1 MARIDNLGNFLTDV
15 ATSIRTKK
23 GTTNTITPA
32 NFDTEI
38 ASIETGGITPTGT
51 INITENGSHDVTNYA
66 NAEVNVVAT
75 GTIDIT
81 ENGTHDVANYGTA
94 NVNVVPTGTI
104 NITENGEHDVANYGT
119 ANVNVVP
126 TGTIDITENGSHDV
140 TNYGTANVNVDVGV
154 FPTGTLNITAN
165 GDYDVTNY
173 ANTSV
178 NVPQPSGSTTITAN
192 GTYDI
197 TDYASAVVDVPGGIT
212 VPTSV
217 SFAQD
222 SWETIA
228 AISEAGLAAQYYKI
242 GDKKI
247 INTSEVVDTTSYY
260 KKTWTSKQIRLEIVG
275 FNMYALAND
284 TTKKAGIVLM
294 AYYYGGSEDQPI
306 SVGIDRFG
314 WPGYSNL
321 KTYFNTIIKESYP
334 ADLKAVIKSVQ
345 VPMYYGKASVD
356 KIVTGTEQ
364 LWLPGASQLNA
375 PEPEGGTTGC
385 DREASGTLP
394 LPAFGNRTLFE
405 RYYNRTDEAGKSF
418 LTGTMGMSNTS
429 VALITNYGKTSNAS
443 NSQEY
448 YIRPVFCI

>member
-104 NITENGEHDVANYGT
+104 DITENGSHDVANYGT
-119 ANVNVVP
+119 ANVNV
-126 TGTIDITENGSHDV
+126 DI
-140 TNYGTANVNVDVGV
+140 GV

-192 GTYDI
+192 GTYDV

-228 AISEAGLAAQYYKI
+228 AISEAGLAAQYYNI

-260 KKTWTSKQIRLEIVG
+260 QKTWTSKQIQLEIVG
-275 FNMYALAND
+275 FNMYALTND
-284 TTKKAGIVLM
+284 ATKKAGIVLM
-294 AYYYGGSEDQPI
+294 AYYKGGSADQPI
-306 SVGIDRFG
+306 SIGGERFG

-345 VPMYYGKASVD
+345 VPMYNGEASGY
-356 KIVTGTEQ
+356 KIVIGTEQ

-375 PEPEGGTTGC
+375 PETSGGSAPI
-385 DREASGTLP
+385 DREAVGTLP
-394 LPAFGNRTLFE
+394 LPAFGNRTLFG
-405 RYYNRTDEAGKSF
+405 RYCDRDNNTNKTF
-418 LTGTMGMSNTS
+418 LTGTMGINNTS
-429 VALITNYGKTSNAS
+429 VTVIMYNGVTTNAGGY
-443 NSQEY
+443 QEF
-448 YIRPVFCI
+448 YIRPVFCV

>member
-38 ASIETGGITPTGT
+38 ASIETGGVTPTGT
-51 INITENGSHDVTNYA
+51 INITENGTHDVTNYA

-75 GTIDIT
+75 GTID
-81 ENGTHDVANYGTA
+81 
-94 NVNVVPTGTI
+94 
-104 NITENGEHDVANYGT
+104 ITENGEHDVANYGT

-126 TGTIDITENGSHDV
+126 TGTIDITENGTHDV
-140 TNYGTANVNVDVGV
+140 ANYGTANVNVDVGV
-154 FPTGTLNITAN
+154 FPTGTLNVTAN

-217 SFAQD
+217 SFAED

-228 AISEAGLAAQYYKI
+228 AISEAGLAAQYYNI

-260 KKTWTSKQIRLEIVG
+260 QKTWTSKQIQLEIVG

-294 AYYYGGSEDQPI
+294 AYYHGGSADQPI
-306 SVGIDRFG
+306 SIGGDRYG
-314 WPGYSNL
+314 WPRWSKL

-345 VPMYYGKASVD
+345 VPMYDGNASGLQ
-356 KIVTGTEQ
+356 IVTGTEQ

-375 PEPEGGTTGC
+375 KEPSGSMRSF
-385 DREASGTLP
+385 DREASSTLP
-394 LPAFGNRTLFE
+394 LPAFGNRTMFE
-405 RYYNRTDEAGKSF
+405 RYYSRDNNTNKTY
-418 LTGTMGMSNTS
+418 LTGTMGSNNTS
-429 VALITNYGKTSNAS
+429 GIVIMYNGTTTNTGGF
-443 NSQEY
+443 QEY

>member
-38 ASIETGGITPTGT
+38 ASIETGGVTPTGT
-51 INITENGSHDVTNYA
+51 INITENGTHDVTNYA
-66 NAEVNVVAT
+66 NADVNVVAT

-81 ENGTHDVANYGTA
+81 ENGSHDVANYGTA

-126 TGTIDITENGSHDV
+126 TGTIDITENGQHDV

-197 TDYASAVVDVPGGIT
+197 TDYASAVVEVPGGIT

-217 SFAQD
+217 SFAED

-228 AISEAGLAAQYYKI
+228 AISEAGLAAQYYNI

-260 KKTWTSKQIRLEIVG
+260 QKTWTSKQIQLEIVG
-275 FNMYALAND
+275 FNMYALTND

-294 AYYYGGSEDQPI
+294 AYYKGGSADQPI
-306 SVGIDRFG
+306 SIGGDRFG
-314 WPGYSNL
+314 WPKYSKL

-345 VPMYYGKASVD
+345 VPMYDGKASVN

-375 PEPEGGTTGC
+375 PEPDGGWTSF
-385 DREASGTLP
+385 DRESSGTLP

-405 RYYNRTDEAGKSF
+405 RYYSRDNNTNKTF
-418 LTGTMGMSNTS
+418 LTGTMGSNNTS
-429 VALITNYGKTSNAS
+429 VTVIMHNGAISNGG
-443 NSQEY
+443 NLQEY

>member
-38 ASIETGGITPTGT
+38 ASIETGGVTPTGT
-51 INITENGSHDVTNYA
+51 INITENGTHDVTNYA
-66 NAEVNVVAT
+66 NADVNVVAT

-81 ENGTHDVANYGTA
+81 TNGSHDVANYGTA

-119 ANVNVVP
+119 ANVNV
-126 TGTIDITENGSHDV
+126 E
-140 TNYGTANVNVDVGV
+140 VGV

-192 GTYDI
+192 GTYDV

-217 SFAQD
+217 SFAED

-228 AISEAGLAAQYYKI
+228 AISEAGLAAQYYNI

-260 KKTWTSKQIRLEIVG
+260 QKTWTSKQIQLEIVG

-294 AYYYGGSEDQPI
+294 AYYKGGSADQPI
-306 SVGIDRFG
+306 SIGGDRFG
-314 WPGYSNL
+314 WPRYSNL

-345 VPMYYGKASVD
+345 VPMYDGKSSVN

-375 PEPEGGTTGC
+375 EKPSGWTSF

-394 LPAFGNRTLFE
+394 LPAFGNRTMFS
-405 RYYNRTDEAGKSF
+405 RYYSRDNNTNKTY
-418 LTGTMGMSNTS
+418 LTGTMGSNNTS
-429 VALITNYGKTSNAS
+429 VTVIMHNGVTSNGGGY
-443 NSQEY
+443 QEY
-448 YIRPVFCI
+448 YIRPVFCV

>member
-51 INITENGSHDVTNYA
+51 INITENGTHDVTNYA

-81 ENGTHDVANYGTA
+81 ENGSHDVANYGTA

-119 ANVNVVP
+119 ANVNV
-126 TGTIDITENGSHDV
+126 
-140 TNYGTANVNVDVGV
+140 DVGV
-154 FPTGTLNITAN
+154 FPTGTLNVTAN

-197 TDYASAVVDVPGGIT
+197 TDYASAVVDVPGSIT

-228 AISEAGLAAQYYKI
+228 AISEAGLAAQYYNI
-242 GDKKI
+242 GDYKI

-260 KKTWTSKQIRLEIVG
+260 QKTWTSKQIRLEIVG

-294 AYYYGGSEDQPI
+294 AYYNGGSEDQPI
-306 SVGIDRFG
+306 SIGVDRFG
-314 WPGYSNL
+314 WPGWSNL

-345 VPMYYGKASVD
+345 VPMYNGKASVD
-356 KIVTGTEQ
+356 KIVIGTEQ

-375 PEPEGGTTGC
+375 PAPDGGMKSF
-385 DREASGTLP
+385 DREASSTLP
-394 LPAFGNRTLFE
+394 LPAFGNRIRFE
-405 RYYNRTDEAGKSF
+405 RYYSRDNNTSKNF
-418 LTGTMGMSNTS
+418 LTGTMGSNNTS
-429 VALITNYGKTSNAS
+429 VALITYNGRLSNAGGY
-443 NSQEY
+443 QEY

>member
-51 INITENGSHDVTNYA
+51 INITENGTHDVTNYA

-81 ENGTHDVANYGTA
+81 ENGS
-94 NVNVVPTGTI
+94 
-104 NITENGEHDVANYGT
+104 HDVANYGT

-126 TGTIDITENGSHDV
+126 TGTIDITENGQHDV

-192 GTYDI
+192 GTYDV

-228 AISEAGLAAQYYKI
+228 AISEAGLAAQYYNI
-242 GDKKI
+242 GDYKI
-247 INTSEVVDTTSYY
+247 IDTSEVADTTSYY
-260 KKTWTSKQIRLEIVG
+260 QKTWTSKQIRLEIVG

-294 AYYYGGSEDQPI
+294 AYYKGGSADQAI
-306 SVGIDRFG
+306 SVGGDRFG
-314 WPGYSNL
+314 WPGYSKL

-345 VPMYYGKASVD
+345 VPMYNGKASVN
-356 KIVTGTEQ
+356 KIVIGTEQ
-364 LWLPGASQLNA
+364 LWLPSASQLNA
-375 PEPEGGTTGC
+375 PKPDGGSTAFE
-385 DREASGTLP
+385 REETGTLP
-394 LPAFGNRTLFE
+394 LPAFGNRIRFE
-405 RYYNRTDEAGKSF
+405 RYYNRADETGKDF
-418 LTGTMGMSNTS
+418 LTGTMGTSNSS
-429 VALITNYGKTSNAS
+429 VALITHNGKTSNAG
-443 NSQEY
+443 NFQEY

>member
-51 INITENGSHDVTNYA
+51 INITENGTHDVTNYA

-104 NITENGEHDVANYGT
+104 DITENGE
-119 ANVNVVP
+119 
-126 TGTIDITENGSHDV
+126 HDV

-154 FPTGTLNITAN
+154 FPTGTLNVIAN

-197 TDYASAVVDVPGGIT
+197 TDYASAVVDVPSGIT

-242 GDKKI
+242 GDYKI

-294 AYYYGGSEDQPI
+294 AYYYGGGEDQPI
-306 SVGIDRFG
+306 NVGIDRFG

-345 VPMYYGKASVD
+345 VPMYYGKKSVD

-375 PEPEGGTTGC
+375 PEPEGGTSGF

-394 LPAFGNRTLFE
+394 LPAFGNRTRFE
-405 RYYNRTDEAGKSF
+405 RYYNRTDDAGKSF
-418 LTGTMGMSNTS
+418 LTGTMGMSDTS

>member
-51 INITENGSHDVTNYA
+51 INITENGTHDVTNYA

-81 ENGTHDVANYGTA
+81 ENGS
-94 NVNVVPTGTI
+94 
-104 NITENGEHDVANYGT
+104 HDVANYGT

-140 TNYGTANVNVDVGV
+140 ANYGTANVNVEVGV

-228 AISEAGLAAQYYKI
+228 AISEAGLAAQYYNI
-242 GDKKI
+242 GDYKI

-260 KKTWTSKQIRLEIVG
+260 QKTWTSKQIRLEIVG

-294 AYYYGGSEDQPI
+294 AYYNGGSEDQPI
-306 SVGIDRFG
+306 SIGGDRFG
-314 WPGYSNL
+314 WPRYSNL

-345 VPMYYGKASVD
+345 VPMYDGKSSVN

-375 PEPEGGTTGC
+375 EEPSGGTTSF

-394 LPAFGNRTLFE
+394 LPAFGNRTLFS
-405 RYYNRTDEAGKSF
+405 RYYSRDNNTNKTF
-418 LTGTMGMSNTS
+418 LTGTMGSNNTS
-429 VALITNYGKTSNAS
+429 VTVIMHNGVTSNS
-443 NSQEY
+443 GGYQEY

>member
-140 TNYGTANVNVDVGV
+140 ANYGTANVNVDVGV
-154 FPTGTLNITAN
+154 FPTGTLNVTAN

-275 FNMYALAND
+275 FNMYALTND

-294 AYYYGGSEDQPI
+294 AYYNGGSADQAI
-306 SVGIDRFG
+306 SIGGERFG
-314 WPGYSNL
+314 WPGWSNL

-345 VPMYYGKASVD
+345 VPMYNGKASVNN
-356 KIVTGTEQ
+356 IVIGTEQ

-375 PEPEGGTTGC
+375 PEPDGGSTAF
-385 DREASGTLP
+385 DSEESRTLP
-394 LPAFGNRTLFE
+394 LPAFGNRIRFK
-405 RYYNRTDEAGKSF
+405 RYYNRADETGKSF

>member
-38 ASIETGGITPTGT
+38 ASIETGGITPAGT
-51 INITENGSHDVTNYA
+51 INITENGTHDVTNYA
-66 NAEVNVVAT
+66 NADVNVVAT
-75 GTIDIT
+75 GTID
-81 ENGTHDVANYGTA
+81 
-94 NVNVVPTGTI
+94 
-104 NITENGEHDVANYGT
+104 ITENGEHDVANYGT

-126 TGTIDITENGSHDV
+126 TGTIDITENGTHDV
-140 TNYGTANVNVDVGV
+140 ANYGTANVNVDVGV
-154 FPTGTLNITAN
+154 FPTGTLNVTAN

-217 SFAQD
+217 SFAED

-228 AISEAGLAAQYYKI
+228 AISEAGLAAQYYNI

-260 KKTWTSKQIRLEIVG
+260 QKTWTSKQIRLEIVG

-294 AYYYGGSEDQPI
+294 AYYNGGSADQPI
-306 SVGIDRFG
+306 SIGGDRFG
-314 WPGYSNL
+314 WPGYSKL

-345 VPMYYGKASVD
+345 VPMYNGKASVD
-356 KIVTGTEQ
+356 KIVIGTEQ

-375 PEPEGGTTGC
+375 AEPEGGWTSF

-394 LPAFGNRTLFE
+394 LPAFGNRIRFK
-405 RYYNRTDEAGKSF
+405 RYYNRADETGKSF
-418 LTGTMGMSNTS
+418 LTGTMGVSNSS
-429 VALITNYGKTSNAS
+429 VGLIMNSGKTTNAGG
-443 NSQEY
+443 SQEY

>member
-38 ASIETGGITPTGT
+38 ASIETGGITPAGT
-51 INITENGSHDVTNYA
+51 INITENGTHDVTNYA

-81 ENGTHDVANYGTA
+81 ENGSHDVANYGTA
-94 NVNVVPTGTI
+94 NVNVVATGTI

-126 TGTIDITENGSHDV
+126 TGTINITENGSHDV
-140 TNYGTANVNVDVGV
+140 ANYGTANVNVDVGV

-217 SFAQD
+217 SFAED

-228 AISEAGLAAQYYKI
+228 AISEAGLAAQYYNI

-260 KKTWTSKQIRLEIVG
+260 QKTWTSKQIQLEIVG

-294 AYYYGGSEDQPI
+294 AYYRGGNADQPI
-306 SVGIDRFG
+306 SIGGDRYG
-314 WPGYSNL
+314 WPRWSKL

-345 VPMYYGKASVD
+345 VPMYDGKASGLQ
-356 KIVTGTEQ
+356 IVTGTEQ

-375 PEPEGGTTGC
+375 KDPSGWDSF
-385 DREASGTLP
+385 DREASSTLP
-394 LPAFGNRTLFE
+394 LPAFGNRTRFE
-405 RYYNRTDEAGKSF
+405 RYYSRDNNTNKNY
-418 LTGTMGMSNTS
+418 LTGTMGSNNTS
-429 VALITNYGKTSNAS
+429 AAIIMYNGVTTNAGG
-443 NSQEY
+443 SQEY

>member
-51 INITENGSHDVTNYA
+51 INITENGTHDVTNYA

-81 ENGTHDVANYGTA
+81 ENGS
-94 NVNVVPTGTI
+94 
-104 NITENGEHDVANYGT
+104 HDVANYGT

-140 TNYGTANVNVDVGV
+140 ANYGTANVNVEVGV

-228 AISEAGLAAQYYKI
+228 AISEAGLAAQYYNI
-242 GDKKI
+242 GDYKI

-260 KKTWTSKQIRLEIVG
+260 QKTWTSKQIRLEIVG

-306 SVGIDRFG
+306 SIGGDRFG
-314 WPGYSNL
+314 WPRYSNL

-345 VPMYYGKASVD
+345 VPMYDGKSSVN

-375 PEPEGGTTGC
+375 EEPSGGTTSF

-394 LPAFGNRTLFE
+394 LPAFGNRTLFS
-405 RYYNRTDEAGKSF
+405 RYYSRDNNTNKTF
-418 LTGTMGMSNTS
+418 LTGTMGSNNTS
-429 VALITNYGKTSNAS
+429 VTVIMHNGVTSNS
-443 NSQEY
+443 GGYQEY

>member
-38 ASIETGGITPTGT
+38 ASIETGG
-51 INITENGSHDVTNYA
+51 VT
-66 NAEVNVVAT
+66 AT

-119 ANVNVVP
+119 ANVNVVA
-126 TGTIDITENGSHDV
+126 TGTIDITENGTHDV

-154 FPTGTLNITAN
+154 FPTGTLNVTAN

-217 SFAQD
+217 SFAED

-228 AISEAGLAAQYYKI
+228 AISEAGLAAQYYNI
-242 GDKKI
+242 GDYKI

-260 KKTWTSKQIRLEIVG
+260 QKTWTSKQIRLEIVG

-294 AYYYGGSEDQPI
+294 AYYNGGSADQPI
-306 SVGIDRFG
+306 SIGGDRYG
-314 WPGYSNL
+314 WPRWSKL

-345 VPMYYGKASVD
+345 VPMYDGKASGLQ
-356 KIVTGTEQ
+356 IVTGTEQ

-375 PEPEGGTTGC
+375 KEFDATSF
-385 DREASGTLP
+385 DRESLSTLP
-394 LPAFGNRTLFE
+394 LPAFGNRIMFE
-405 RYYNRTDEAGKSF
+405 RYYSRDNNTNKNF
-418 LTGTMGMSNTS
+418 LTGTMGSNNTS
-429 VALITNYGKTSNAS
+429 ATLIMYNGVITNAAG
-443 NSQEY
+443 SQEF

>member
-51 INITENGSHDVTNYA
+51 INITENGTHDVTNYA

-81 ENGTHDVANYGTA
+81 ENGSHDVANYGTA
-94 NVNVVPTGTI
+94 NVNVVATGTI

-140 TNYGTANVNVDVGV
+140 ANYGTANVNVDVGV

-217 SFAQD
+217 SFAED

-228 AISEAGLAAQYYKI
+228 AISEAGLAAQYYNI
-242 GDKKI
+242 GDYKI

-260 KKTWTSKQIRLEIVG
+260 QKTWTSKQIKLRIVG

-294 AYYYGGSEDQPI
+294 AYYNGGSADQPI
-306 SVGIDRFG
+306 SIGGDRYG
-314 WPGYSNL
+314 WPGWSKL

-345 VPMYYGKASVD
+345 VPMYDGHASGVQ
-356 KIVTGTEQ
+356 IVTGTEQ
-364 LWLPGASQLNA
+364 LWLPGATQLNA
-375 PEPEGGTTGC
+375 PEPSGGSTAF
-385 DREASGTLP
+385 DRESTQILP
-394 LPAFGNRTLFE
+394 LPAFGNRYRFSL
-405 RYYNRTDEAGKSF
+405 YYSEANETKKSY
-418 LTGTMGMSNTS
+418 LTGTMGSNNTS
-429 VALITNYGKTSNAS
+429 GTIIMYNGTTTNAGG
-443 NSQEY
+443 SQEF

>member
-51 INITENGSHDVTNYA
+51 INITENGTHDVTNYA

-104 NITENGEHDVANYGT
+104 DITENGEHDVA
-119 ANVNVVP
+119 
-126 TGTIDITENGSHDV
+126 
-140 TNYGTANVNVDVGV
+140 NYGTANVNVDVGV
-154 FPTGTLNITAN
+154 FPTGTLNVTAN

-197 TDYASAVVDVPGGIT
+197 TDYASAVVDVPSGIT

-217 SFAQD
+217 SFAED

-228 AISEAGLAAQYYKI
+228 AISEAGLAAQYYNI

-260 KKTWTSKQIRLEIVG
+260 QKTWTSKQIRLEIVG

-294 AYYYGGSEDQPI
+294 AYYYGGSADQPI
-306 SVGIDRFG
+306 SIGGERFG
-314 WPGYSNL
+314 WPGWSNL

-345 VPMYYGKASVD
+345 VPMYNGKASVD
-356 KIVTGTEQ
+356 NIVTGTEQ

-375 PEPEGGTTGC
+375 PEPEGGTTSFNA
-385 DREASGTLP
+385 EESGTLP
-394 LPAFGNRTLFE
+394 LPAFGNRIRFK
-405 RYYNRTDEAGKSF
+405 RYYNRADETGKSF

-429 VALITNYGKTSNAS
+429 VALIMNNGKTSNAGG
-443 NSQEY
+443 SQEY

>member
-51 INITENGSHDVTNYA
+51 INITENGTHDVTNYA

-81 ENGTHDVANYGTA
+81 ENGSHDVANYGTA

-126 TGTIDITENGSHDV
+126 TGTIDITENGTHDV
-140 TNYGTANVNVDVGV
+140 ANYGTANVNVDVGV
-154 FPTGTLNITAN
+154 FPTGTLNVTAN

-228 AISEAGLAAQYYKI
+228 AISEAGLAAQYYNI
-242 GDKKI
+242 GDYKI

-284 TTKKAGIVLM
+284 TTKKAGIVLI
-294 AYYYGGSEDQPI
+294 AYYNGGSADQPI
-306 SVGIDRFG
+306 SIGVDRFG
-314 WPGYSNL
+314 WPGWSNL

-345 VPMYYGKASVD
+345 VPMYNGKASVN
-356 KIVTGTEQ
+356 KIVIGTEQ

-375 PEPEGGTTGC
+375 PEPDGGTTAF
-385 DREASGTLP
+385 DRESSGTLP
-394 LPAFGNRTLFE
+394 LPAFGNRTRFE
-405 RYYNRTDEAGKSF
+405 RYYSRNNNTNKNF
-418 LTGTMGMSNTS
+418 LTGTMGSSNS
-429 VALITNYGKTSNAS
+429 SAALITYNGRTSNAA

-448 YIRPVFCI
+448 YICPVFCI

>member
-51 INITENGSHDVTNYA
+51 INITENGTHDVTNYA
-66 NAEVNVVAT
+66 NADVNVVAT

-81 ENGTHDVANYGTA
+81 ENGS
-94 NVNVVPTGTI
+94 
-104 NITENGEHDVANYGT
+104 HDVANYGT

-217 SFAQD
+217 SFAED

-228 AISEAGLAAQYYKI
+228 AISEAGLAAQYYNI
-242 GDKKI
+242 GDKKT

-260 KKTWTSKQIRLEIVG
+260 QKTWTSKQIQLEIVG

-294 AYYYGGSEDQPI
+294 AYYRGGNADQPI
-306 SVGIDRFG
+306 SIGGDRYG
-314 WPGYSNL
+314 WPRWSKL

-334 ADLKAVIKSVQ
+334 ADLKAVIKSVR
-345 VPMYYGKASVD
+345 VPMYDGKASGLQ
-356 KIVTGTEQ
+356 IVTGTEQ

-375 PEPEGGTTGC
+375 KDP
-385 DREASGTLP
+385 SGWDSFDTESSSTLP
-394 LPAFGNRTLFE
+394 LPAFGNKIRFE
-405 RYYNRTDEAGKSF
+405 RYYSRDNNTNKNY
-418 LTGTMGMSNTS
+418 LTGTMGSNNTS
-429 VALITNYGKTSNAS
+429 AAIIMYNGVTTNAGG
-443 NSQEY
+443 SQEY

>member
-38 ASIETGGITPTGT
+38 ASIETGGVTPTGT
-51 INITENGSHDVTNYA
+51 INITENGTHDVTNYA
-66 NAEVNVVAT
+66 NADVNVVAT

-81 ENGTHDVANYGTA
+81 ENGSHDVANYGTA

-126 TGTIDITENGSHDV
+126 TGTIDITENGQHDV

-154 FPTGTLNITAN
+154 FPTGTLNVTAN

-192 GTYDI
+192 GTYDV

-242 GDKKI
+242 GDYKI
-247 INTSEVVDTTSYY
+247 IDTSEVVDTTTYY
-260 KKTWTSKQIRLEIVG
+260 QKTWTSKQIKLKIVG
-275 FNMYALAND
+275 FNMYALTND
-284 TTKKAGIVLM
+284 ATKKAGIVLM

-306 SVGIDRFG
+306 SIGGDRFG
-314 WPGYSNL
+314 WPRWSKL
-321 KTYFNTIIKESYP
+321 KTYLNTIIKESYP

-345 VPMYYGKASVD
+345 VPMYDDKATGL

-364 LWLPGASQLNA
+364 LWLPGATQLNA
-375 PEPEGGTTGC
+375 PEPSGGSTAF
-385 DREASGTLP
+385 DREASHTLP
-394 LPAFGNRTLFE
+394 LPAFGNREKFRLYHAE
-405 RYYNRTDEAGKSF
+405 ANETDKSY
-418 LTGTMGMSNTS
+418 LTGTMGSNNSSAT
-429 VALITNYGKTSNAS
+429 IIMYNGTTTNTGGFY
-443 NSQEY
+443 EY

>member
-51 INITENGSHDVTNYA
+51 INITENGTHDVTNYA

-104 NITENGEHDVANYGT
+104 DITENGEHDVA
-119 ANVNVVP
+119 
-126 TGTIDITENGSHDV
+126 
-140 TNYGTANVNVDVGV
+140 NYGTANVNVDVGV
-154 FPTGTLNITAN
+154 FPTGTLNVTAN

-197 TDYASAVVDVPGGIT
+197 TDYASAVVDVPSGIT

-217 SFAQD
+217 SFAED

-228 AISEAGLAAQYYKI
+228 AISEAGLAAQYYNI

-260 KKTWTSKQIRLEIVG
+260 QKTWTSKQIRLEIVG

-294 AYYYGGSEDQPI
+294 AYYYGGSADQPI
-306 SVGIDRFG
+306 SIGGERFG
-314 WPGYSNL
+314 WPGWSNL

-345 VPMYYGKASVD
+345 VPMYNGKASVD
-356 KIVTGTEQ
+356 NIVTGTEQ

-375 PEPEGGTTGC
+375 PEPEGGTTSFNA
-385 DREASGTLP
+385 EESGTLP
-394 LPAFGNRTLFE
+394 LPAFGNRIRFK
-405 RYYNRTDEAGKSF
+405 RYYNRADETGKSF

-429 VALITNYGKTSNAS
+429 VALIMNNGKTSNAGGY
-443 NSQEY
+443 QEF

>member
-51 INITENGSHDVTNYA
+51 INITENGTHDVTNYA
-66 NAEVNVVAT
+66 NAEVNVVA
-75 GTIDIT
+75 
-81 ENGTHDVANYGTA
+81 
-94 NVNVVPTGTI
+94 TGTI

-126 TGTIDITENGSHDV
+126 TGIIDITENGEHDV

-154 FPTGTLNITAN
+154 FPTGTLNVTAN

-217 SFAQD
+217 SFAED

-228 AISEAGLAAQYYKI
+228 AISEAGLAAQYYNI

-260 KKTWTSKQIRLEIVG
+260 QKTWTSKQIQLEIVG

-294 AYYYGGSEDQPI
+294 AYYRGGSADQPI
-306 SVGIDRFG
+306 SIGGDRYG
-314 WPGYSNL
+314 WPGWSKL

-345 VPMYYGKASVD
+345 VPMYNGKSSVD
-356 KIVTGTEQ
+356 KIVIGTEQ

-375 PEPEGGTTGC
+375 KDPKNWTSFDTES
-385 DREASGTLP
+385 SGTLP
-394 LPAFGNRTLFE
+394 LPAFGNITMFK
-405 RYYNRTDEAGKSF
+405 RYYSRDNNTNKTY
-418 LTGTMGMSNTS
+418 LTGTMGSNNTS
-429 VALITNYGKTSNAS
+429 GTVIMYNGTTTNTGGY
-443 NSQEY
+443 QEY

>member
-66 NAEVNVVAT
+66 NADVNVVAT

-81 ENGTHDVANYGTA
+81 ENGSHDVANYGTA

-104 NITENGEHDVANYGT
+104 NITENGE
-119 ANVNVVP
+119 
-126 TGTIDITENGSHDV
+126 HDV

-192 GTYDI
+192 GTYDV

-217 SFAQD
+217 SFAED

-242 GDKKI
+242 GDYKI

-275 FNMYALAND
+275 FNMYALTND
-284 TTKKAGIVLM
+284 ATKKAGIVLM
-294 AYYYGGSEDQPI
+294 AYYYGGSADQPI
-306 SVGIDRFG
+306 NIGVDRFG
-314 WPGYSNL
+314 WPRWSNL

-345 VPMYYGKASVD
+345 VPMYDGKSSVN
-356 KIVTGTEQ
+356 KIVIGTEQ

-375 PEPEGGTTGC
+375 PDLDGGSMTSF
-385 DREASGTLP
+385 DKEARGTLP
-394 LPAFGNRTLFE
+394 LPAFGNRIKFE
-405 RYYNRTDEAGKSF
+405 QYYSRDNNTNKNF
-418 LTGTMGMSNTS
+418 LTGTMGSNDTS
-429 VALITNYGKTSNAS
+429 VALIMYNGKTSNGG
-443 NSQEY
+443 NMQEY
-448 YIRPVFCI
+448 YIRPVFCV